1 MKKVVIVDDEYLVVK
16 GIQAMIAKENMDFE
30 VIGHALNGLDGFSV
44 ITEQKPDLV
53 ICDIRMPGMDGLSLI
68 EAVKESCPRTVFVIL
83 SGYQE
88 FEYARRA
95 LLLGVKGYI
104 DKPITME
111 KVRETL
117 RMTEEVLN
125 KEAEN
130 EEMKKK
136 KYQDA
141 YGQLNCLILQA
152 SDTDSEF
159 NGLLEKTLQAMKDY
173 LPFLEDYKEESY
185 KILCMSLGIFYE
197 RRKERKEEQHFPS
210 FQNIERLESKEEVD
224 EITKQFYKRIFQ
236 KLREESMGG
245 MHRTIKQLLEYI
257 NSHYDQ
263 DIGLAELAEL
273 VEMNPAY
280 LSILFKEEVGMS
292 YIKYLTKVRIDAA
305 KKLLEEGYKVIE
317 VSEKVGYSNYRYFCD
332 IFKKQAG
339 QTPSE
344 YKGNVRRK

>member
-1 MKKVVIVDDEYLVVK
+1 MFYNKKNP
-16 GIQAMIAKENMDFE
+16 AFM
-30 VIGHALNGLDGFSV
+30 
-44 ITEQKPDLV
+44 
-53 ICDIRMPGMDGLSLI
+53 R
-68 EAVKESCPRTVFVIL
+68 IL
-83 SGYQE
+83 A
-88 FEYARRA
+88 FR
-95 LLLGVKGYI
+95 K
-104 DKPITME
+104 
-111 KVRETL
+111 
-117 RMTEEVLN
+117 
-125 KEAEN
+125 
-130 EEMKKK
+130 
-136 KYQDA
+136 
-141 YGQLNCLILQA
+141 CL
-152 SDTDSEF
+152 
-159 NGLLEKTLQAMKDY
+159 
-173 LPFLEDYKEESY
+173 
-185 KILCMSLGIFYE
+185 IFYE